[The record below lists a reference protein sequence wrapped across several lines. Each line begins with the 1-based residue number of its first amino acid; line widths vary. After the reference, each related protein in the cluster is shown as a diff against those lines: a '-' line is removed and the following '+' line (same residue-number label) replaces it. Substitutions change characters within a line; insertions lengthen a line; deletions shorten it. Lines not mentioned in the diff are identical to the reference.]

1 MGGPPPASRRTRG
14 ARDSKSSTVR
24 AAAAAPSRRQLS
36 KWEREQHQQRLLYL
50 GGAALVLVLVLI
62 FGFGLLYDNVLRANE
77 TVAQVGSQ
85 NITAGQL
92 LDEVRPEARAIDAQ
106 AKQIGGGA
114 SAANLN
120 QYVDQQKRQL
130 PDQAMNDLL
139 DATIVQQEADRRG
152 ITVSQSEIDD
162 RMQQVAASYQAAS
175 NPTPTAEASASA
187 SPSPSPS
194 PSAGTPTPLPTLPP
208 DQYQAALQK
217 LLDQTGLTEQDQRK
231 QIARSLLQEKVLAA
245 VGQDQVPATQ
255 DQVHARQIVVASED
269 QARDVLNQLQSG
281 ADFATLA
288 QQLSTDAA
296 TKDSGGDLG
305 WFSRGSKPKEIED
318 AAFSLQ
324 PGQYSDVIS
333 SGGSFVVL
341 QVLEHDPNRAVPAD
355 QLATQRQQ
363 AGNTWLSQQRSGPDV
378 KLTLSASQ
386 RDWILSKIGVRP

>member
-14 ARDSKSSTVR
+14 GRESKSSTVR

-36 KWEREQHQQRLLYL
+36 RWEREQHQQRLLYV
-50 GGAALVLVLVLI
+50 GAAALVLVVVLI

-77 TVAQVGSQ
+77 SVAQVGSQ

-92 LDEVRPEARAIDAQ
+92 LDEVRPAARAIDAQ

-114 SAANLN
+114 NAANLN
-120 QYVDQQKRQL
+120 QYVDSQKRQL
-130 PDQAMNDLL
+130 PDQAMNNLL
-139 DATIVQQEADRRG
+139 DKTIVQQEADRRG
-152 ITVSQSEIDD
+152 ISVSQNEVDA
-162 RMQQVAASYQAAS
+162 RVQQVAASYQAATNAS
-175 NPTPTAEASASA
+175 PTAEASA

-194 PSAGTPTPLPTLPP
+194 PSSGTPTPLPTLPP

-217 LLDQTGLTEQDQRK
+217 LLDQTGLTEQDERK
-231 QIARSLLQEKVLAA
+231 QVSQSLLQEKVLAA
-245 VGQDQVPATQ
+245 VGQDQVPANQ

-281 ADFATLA
+281 ADFASLA

-296 TKDSGGDLG
+296 TKANGGDLG
-305 WFSRGSKPKEIED
+305 WFSRGSKAKEIED

-324 PGQYSDVIS
+324 PGQLSDVIS

-341 QVLEHDPNRAVPAD
+341 QVVEHDPNRAVPAD

-378 KLTLSASQ
+378 KLTLSSSQ
-386 RDWILSKIGVRP
+386 RDWVLGKIGVRP

>member
-1 MGGPPPASRRTRG
+1 MRGSPPPASRRTRG
-14 ARDSKSSTVR
+14 ARESKSSTVR

-36 KWEREQHQQRLLYL
+36 RWEREQHQQRLLYL
-50 GGAALVLVLVLI
+50 GGAALVLVVVLI

-77 TVAQVGSQ
+77 TVAQVGSH

-92 LDEVRPEARAIDAQ
+92 LDEVRPAARAIDAQ

-120 QYVDQQKRQL
+120 QYVDSQKRQL

-139 DATIVQQEADRRG
+139 DATIIQQEADRRG
-152 ITVSQSEIDD
+152 ISVSQSEIDD
-162 RMQQVAASYQAAS
+162 RMQQVAANYQVATSPTPAAS
-175 NPTPTAEASASA
+175 AEASPE
-187 SPSPSPS
+187 PSPSPS
-194 PSAGTPTPLPTLPP
+194 TGTPTPLPTLQPAE
-208 DQYQAALQK
+208 YQAALQK
-217 LLDQTGLTEQDQRK
+217 FLDQTGLTEQDERRQVS
-231 QIARSLLQEKVLAA
+231 RSILREKVLAA
-245 VGQDQVPATQ
+245 VGQDQVPANQ
-255 DQVHARQIVVASED
+255 DQVHARQIVVGSED

-281 ADFATLA
+281 ADFASLA
-288 QQLSTDAA
+288 QQVSTDAA
-296 TKDSGGDLG
+296 TKGNGGDLG

-324 PGQYSDVIS
+324 PGQFSDVIS

-355 QLATQRQQ
+355 QLNTQRQQ

-378 KLTLSASQ
+378 KLTFSTSQ
-386 RDWILSKIGVRP
+386 RDWVLSKIGVRP